1 MCGICGWAGPT
12 PPPDEELPRMAA
24 RLIHRGPDQD
34 GFHLAQEVGLAIR
47 RLKIIDLEGGHQPLG
62 NADGS
67 IQVVVNGE
75 IYNFQGIREELL
87 AEGFRFRTNSDSE
100 VVAHG
105 WERWG
110 EGLFERIDGMFALAI
125 WDGDNCEGDPVETVP
140 LGDDTPCTA
149 LPELPANAHVAAA
162 PIPVE
167 GDCIAQLNEVSVPP
181 SFGAH
186 AELCGPSSEPAACG
200 DGGQCVPADANVC
213 IWRPG
218 DSPCPEGVYS
228 EQLLAYGGYDLF
240 QECSCDCGQP
250 SCAGTINL
258 EDGSCNEVLEVDGGS
273 CEPLPANASNASFVA
288 GDPADACGPGVVTQV
303 GGATPLDQITV
314 CCMP

>member
-1 MCGICGWAGPT
+1 MLTLSLLSVIACGDSSA
-12 PPPDEELPRMAA
+12 D
-24 RLIHRGPDQD
+24 D
-34 GFHLAQEVGLAIR
+34 GG
-47 RLKIIDLEGGHQPLG
+47 D
-62 NADGS
+62 DGS
-67 IQVVVNGE
+67 SDTADDTTTETTETGTETAETTTTGE
-75 IYNFQGIREELL
+75 ACGDASICAEPIPEGWQGLTTVSDIGCSGDFAEVLRTLDSEFDPGTWSCECECV
-87 AEGFRFRTNSDSE
+87 AEGVTCPSD
-100 VVAHG
+100 G
-105 WERWG
+105 
-110 EGLFERIDGMFALAI
+110 ALAI

-167 GDCIAQLNEVSVPP
+167 GDCIAQLSEFSLPP

-228 EQLLAYGGYDLF
+228 EQLVAYGGYDLF